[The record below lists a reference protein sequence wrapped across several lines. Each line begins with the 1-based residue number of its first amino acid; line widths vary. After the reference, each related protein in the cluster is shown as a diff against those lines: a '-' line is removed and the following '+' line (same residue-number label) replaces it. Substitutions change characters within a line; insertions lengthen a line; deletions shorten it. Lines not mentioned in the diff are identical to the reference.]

1 MSLGGKSDF
10 ILARQVQI
18 TARKIRGVLKRS
30 PVGELDVAP
39 LAADQPIGLEA
50 LEDAVDVNRREAGR
64 ISELLLGHRQFEPVL
79 GSEPARFEANREL
92 AQDMGDAGAGVAPPD
107 VDHPFAQNRRLDQGR
122 MDDGDADGRA
132 LQHQLLQRLARDV
145 GNHRAGQDLDSMIAD
160 AQKHVL
166 EVDRISGDAQGDDL
180 TRSFASDLL
189 TVGKTA
195 QKDAAVGRLI
205 ALADE
210 VAAGLELA
218 QPPRQIEDCLTVI
231 RGQRRIRSQV
241 AKEQVERLVG

>member
-1 MSLGGKSDF
+1 
-10 ILARQVQI
+10 
-18 TARKIRGVLKRS
+18 
-30 PVGELDVAP
+30 
-39 LAADQPIGLEA
+39 
-50 LEDAVDVNRREAGR
+50 
-64 ISELLLGHRQFEPVL
+64 
-79 GSEPARFEANREL
+79 
-92 AQDMGDAGAGVAPPD
+92 
-107 VDHPFAQNRRLDQGR
+107 
-122 MDDGDADGRA
+122 
-132 LQHQLLQRLARDV
+132 
-145 GNHRAGQDLDSMIAD
+145 MIAD

-218 QPPRQIEDCLTVI
+218 QPPRQIEDRLTVI

>member
-79 GSEPARFEANREL
+79 GSEPARFEAFAKRVSDLTARLDALAPRVDALAVAQAQALDEL
-92 AQDMGDAGAGVAPPD
+92 AIASLEEQK
-107 VDHPFAQNRRLDQGR
+107 
-122 MDDGDADGRA
+122 
-132 LQHQLLQRLARDV
+132 QRLAGYTAQARIAVAQLYD
-145 GNHRAGQDLDSMIAD
+145 RATLGPAATTKEGAD
-160 AQKHVL
+160 AK
-166 EVDRISGDAQGDDL
+166 R
-180 TRSFASDLL
+180 
-189 TVGKTA
+189 
-195 QKDAAVGRLI
+195 
-205 ALADE
+205 
-210 VAAGLELA
+210 
-218 QPPRQIEDCLTVI
+218 P
-231 RGQRRIRSQV
+231 
-241 AKEQVERLVG
+241 